1 MRGYQGVLA
10 AICAC
15 GLITACASDP
25 ISLVGSGVS
34 DADLRVNP
42 AQANLLDAAQ
52 TLQASYRDNAWV
64 SPAGAMETARGWM
77 DRLTGQPAAT
87 ESAASSQPGVAY
99 VQHRQL
105 LTLQANDVNELL
117 FTDVALAGAQ
127 ARQLD
132 QAARAIIIQPAGFT
146 RSTLTR
152 DLAEVET
159 AIALTREAVATF
171 DATVMLVSLRLS
183 DSQVSRINTERDQLA
198 FLSESLRDRA
208 DELARLR
215 REIRDAQPFS

>member
-34 DADLRVNP
+34 DTELRSNP
-42 AQANLLDAAQ
+42 AQASLLNAAQ

-64 SPAGAMETARGWM
+64 RTDGAMQTARGWM
-77 DRLTGQPAAT
+77 DRLTGQAGNEAEPVA
-87 ESAASSQPGVAY
+87 QPGQAY
-99 VQHRQL
+99 IELRQL
-105 LTLQANDVNELL
+105 LTLNAADAAELVV
-117 FTDVALAGAQ
+117 TDVTLATAQ
-127 ARQLD
+127 ARQVD

-152 DLAEVET
+152 DLGEVET
-159 AIALTREAVATF
+159 AISLTREAVTTF
-171 DATVMLVSLRLS
+171 DAVVVVMS
-183 DSQVSRINTERDQLA
+183 DRFDEDQRARVNIERDQLA

-208 DELARLR
+208 DALARLR
-215 REIRDAQPFS
+215 REIRDVQPFS